1 MRLDR
6 YLKWSRV
13 ILRRPMAKAT
23 CDAGRVRVNDSVAR
37 PGKELSVGDVVTVD
51 LPRRVMKFRVLVV
64 PARAPAKSEAGDLI
78 DVLENRKKDP
88 DA

>member
-13 ILRRPMAKAT
+13 IPRRPMAKAT
-23 CDAGRVRVNDSVAR
+23 CDAGRVRVNGAVAR

-51 LPRRVMKFRVLVV
+51 LSRRVMKFRVLVV
-64 PARAPAKSEAGDLI
+64 PARVPAKSEAGDLI